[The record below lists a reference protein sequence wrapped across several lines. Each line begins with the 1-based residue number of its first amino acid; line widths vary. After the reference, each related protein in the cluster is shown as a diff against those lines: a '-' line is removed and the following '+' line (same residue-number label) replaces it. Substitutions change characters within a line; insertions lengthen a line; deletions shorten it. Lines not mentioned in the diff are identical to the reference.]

1 MGRTA
6 QRDRTNASVRSQFL
20 DTTKKY
26 SISIRAMNLTDRAVV
41 SAAEWEKA
49 RQDLLVREKEA
60 TRVND
65 AVAAARRRMPL
76 LKLEK
81 DYVVEGTDGPVR
93 LVDVFEGR
101 RQLVAYKFMWIDPQ
115 NPCEGCSMFVDQF
128 GHPAHLNA
136 RDVTRVVISSG
147 PLAET
152 LPYRERMGWRV
163 PWYSSA
169 SSDLYADMG
178 LGDGFAVNVFLRDG
192 DDVYRTYMI
201 DGRGTEK
208 LGSVWSFL
216 DITPFGRQETWEE
229 SPAGTPQTAPYA
241 WWRRHDEYETADAA
255 CH

>member
-1 MGRTA
+1 
-6 QRDRTNASVRSQFL
+6 
-20 DTTKKY
+20 
-26 SISIRAMNLTDRAVV
+26 
-41 SAAEWEKA
+41 
-49 RQDLLVREKEA
+49 
-60 TRVND
+60 
-65 AVAAARRRMPL
+65 
-76 LKLEK
+76 
-81 DYVVEGTDGPVR
+81 
-93 LVDVFEGR
+93 
-101 RQLVAYKFMWIDPQ
+101 
-115 NPCEGCSMFVDQF
+115 
-128 GHPAHLNA
+128 
-136 RDVTRVVISSG
+136 VTRVVISSG

-178 LGDGFAVNVFLRDG
+178 LGDGFAVHVFLRDG

-216 DITPFGRQETWEE
+216 DISPFGRQETWEE
-229 SPAGTPQTAPYA
+229 SPAGTPQTVPYA